1 MLHELLLQPFA
12 DFAFM
17 RRGLAACVTLSI
29 GAGPIGVFLVLR
41 RMSLMGDALSHA
53 ILPGVAVGF
62 LVSGLSIWAMSL
74 GGLAAGLIV
83 ALLSGVTARLGVLRE
98 DATLAA
104 FYLIALAAGV
114 VLISLRGGA
123 VDLLHILFGSLLAVD
138 HSALNLLAAVAGLSV
153 ICLLVIYRPLLLES
167 FDPAYLRLMGAS
179 GTAAHMLFLAL
190 VVLNL
195 VAGLQALGTLLSI
208 GLMMLPAAASRLWAD
223 SVGRM
228 MLLAILIAILSSVL
242 GLLVS
247 FHYDLPSG
255 PSVVLGAGAIY
266 LVSLI
271 FGRRGGIVTRF
282 LPAPHLEH

>member
-17 RRGLAACVTLSI
+17 RRGLAACVALSI

-41 RMSLMGDALSHA
+41 RMSLMGDAMSHA

-83 ALLSGVTARLGVLRE
+83 ALLSGLTARLGVLRE

-123 VDLLHILFGSLLAVD
+123 VDLLHILFGTLLAVD
-138 HSALNLLAAVAGLSV
+138 HSTLNLLAAVAGLSV
-153 ICLLVIYRPLLLES
+153 ICLLIIYRPLLLES
-167 FDPAYLRLMGAS
+167 FDPAYLRLMGTS

-208 GLMMLPAAASRLWAD
+208 GLMMLPAAASRLWSD

-228 MLLAILIAILSSVL
+228 MLLAIMIAILSSVL

-247 FHYDLPSG
+247 FHLDLPSG
-255 PSVVLGAGAIY
+255 PSVVLGAGAAY

>member
-1 MLHELLLQPFA
+1 MIHHLLIQPFA
-12 DFAFM
+12 DYDFM
-17 RRGLAACVTLSI
+17 RRGLAACVALSLS
-29 GAGPIGVFLVLR
+29 GGPLGVFLVLR
-41 RMSLMGDALSHA
+41 RMSLMGDAMSHA

-74 GGLAAGLIV
+74 GGLAAGLVV
-83 ALLSGVTARLGVLRE
+83 ALLSGLTARLGVLRE

-123 VDLLHILFGSLLAVD
+123 IDLLHILFGSLLAVD
-138 HSALNLLAAVAGLSV
+138 RTALDLLAIVAGLSIV
-153 ICLLVIYRPLLLES
+153 LLLVIYRPLLLDS
-167 FDPAYLRLMGAS
+167 FDPAFLRAQGGG
-179 GTAAHMLFLAL
+179 GTAAHMIFLVL

-208 GLMMLPAAASRLWAD
+208 GLMMLPATASRLWVD

-228 MLLAILIAILSSVL
+228 MVLASAIAVVSSVL
-242 GLLVS
+242 GLLAS
-247 FHYDLPSG
+247 FHLDLPSG
-255 PSVVLGAGAIY
+255 PSVVLAAGAIHV
-266 LVSLI
+266 LSLI
-271 FGRRGGIVTRF
+271 FGRRGGIVARF